1 MSMSDELA
9 QRLREVGNDLPA
21 VAALYEPLL
30 ADQDRS
36 GVRCHVDLIY
46 GDHARHRLDVYQ
58 PEQTPPKQG
67 WPVVVFMHG
76 GGFVRGNKEHRANIG
91 WYLAQQGFV
100 TVLPNYRLAPESQW
114 PSGPEDV
121 VGVWR
126 WVQEHGAAYGGN
138 PDGVVLMGES
148 AGAAHVAAA
157 ALRSE
162 LQPDGWRIRGA
173 VLLSGPYNA
182 RLEGKARAQFGIA
195 TPDPRNEPYFGTD
208 KSQWDRASTV
218 DHISAKPFPL
228 LISYTEQDLIQMQVQ
243 AGELF
248 ARLVSEHGYSPD
260 LLVVPSHN
268 HFSQGFSFGTCDGSV
283 SEPVVNF
290 IHHVCERGE

>member
-1 MSMSDELA
+1 MSMSAELA
-9 QRLREVGNDLPA
+9 LRLRQVGNDLPA

-30 ADQDRS
+30 AEQDRS

-58 PEQTPPKQG
+58 PEGTPPKQG
-67 WPVVVFMHG
+67 WPVVVFLHG

-100 TVLPNYRLAPESQW
+100 TVMPNYRLAPESKW
-114 PSGPEDV
+114 PCGPEDV

-162 LQPDGWRIRGA
+162 WQPDGWRIRGA

-182 RLEGKARAQFGIA
+182 RLEGMARAQFGIA
-195 TPDPRNEPYFGTD
+195 TPDPRNEPYFGSDRT
-208 KSQWDRASTV
+208 QWDRASTV
-218 DHISAKPFPL
+218 EHVSAQPFPL
-228 LISYTEQDLIQMQVQ
+228 LISYTEQDLLQMQVQ

-248 ARLVSEHGYSPD
+248 ARLVSKQGYSPE
-260 LLVVPSHN
+260 LLVIAQHN
-268 HFSQGFSFGTCDGSV
+268 HFSQGYSFGTSDGSV

-290 IHHVCERGE
+290 IRRVCERGE